1 MQCSRALDARD
12 MVLRHNEPM
21 PSHSLAALLNEGT
34 VALAPLGPDAHREAE
49 WLLLAA
55 LGISRTAWL
64 ANPAQAVAD
73 ADAAKFRSWLER
85 RQHGEPLAYLTG
97 TRGFWTLELEVT
109 PDVLVPRPETE
120 MLVERALQ
128 LGTAACRVVDLGT
141 GSGAIAL
148 ALATERPD
156 WSITGV
162 DRSPAALDVA
172 RRNGAKLGLARIRW
186 IEGDWFA
193 PLERERFDL
202 IISNPPY
209 IAEGDAAMQDP
220 ALLHEPRAALT
231 PGGDGFAALHAI
243 ACAAPGHLEP
253 GGWLLLEHGA
263 TQGPAVRALLVAQ
276 GFAHVRSR
284 SDLAG
289 HERTTEAQ
297 KPVKP

>member
-1 MQCSRALDARD
+1 MA
-12 MVLRHNEPM
+12 LRHNEPM
-21 PSHSLAALLNEGT
+21 PPHSLAALLNEGT
-34 VALAPLGPDAHREAE
+34 VALTPLGPDARREAE

-55 LGISRTAWL
+55 LGASRAALL
-64 ANPAQAVAD
+64 ADPAQVVPD
-73 ADAAKFRSWLER
+73 AEAARFHGWLER
-85 RQHGEPLAYLTG
+85 RRRGEPLAYLTG

-128 LGTAACRVVDLGT
+128 LGTAACRIVDLGT

-148 ALATERPD
+148 ALASERPD

-162 DRSPAALDVA
+162 DRSPAALEVA
-172 RRNGAKLGLARIRW
+172 RRNGSRLGLAGIRW
-186 IEGDWFA
+186 LEGDWFA
-193 PLERERFDL
+193 PLEHERFDVV
-202 IISNPPY
+202 ISNPPY

-220 ALLHEPRAALT
+220 ALRHEPRAALT
-231 PGGDGFAALHAI
+231 PGGDGLAALREI
-243 ACAAPGHLEP
+243 ARAAPGHLEP

-263 TQGPAVRALLVAQ
+263 EQGSAVRSLLVAQ

-289 HERTTEAQ
+289 HERITEAQ
-297 KPVKP
+297 IPVTPKEMLP

>member
-1 MQCSRALDARD
+1 MA
-12 MVLRHNEPM
+12 LRHNEPM
-21 PSHSLAALLNEGT
+21 PPHSLAELLNEGT
-34 VALAPLGPDAHREAE
+34 VALAALGPDAPREAE

-55 LGISRTAWL
+55 LGTSRSALL
-64 ANPAQAVAD
+64 AHPAQLVPD
-73 ADAAKFRSWLER
+73 ADAMKFRSWLER
-85 RQHGEPLAYLTG
+85 RRRGEPLAYLTG
-97 TRGFWTLELEVT
+97 SRGFWTLELEVT

-128 LGTAACRVVDLGT
+128 LGTAASRVVDLGT

-148 ALATERPD
+148 ALAAERPA

-162 DRSPAALDVA
+162 DRSPAALEVA

-193 PLERERFDL
+193 PLRRERFDL

-209 IAEGDAAMQDP
+209 IAEGDAAMRDP

-263 TQGPAVRALLVAQ
+263 TQGPTVRAQLVAQ

-289 HERTTEAQ
+289 HERITEAQ
-297 KPVKP
+297 MPAHP